1 MRLSP
6 RSRPCHALCSP
17 GLDDSL
23 RDAARE
29 NNQGH
34 GEQVLGK
41 LFTRMYH
48 PKPRARPLCAFWGLL
63 MLVSLILYMLYIS
76 IIKNNREIGK
86 GRREGSRVHNTIP
99 FLNQMRYIYIYI
111 YQHVNNGPLW

>member
-76 IIKNNREIGK
+76 IINNNREIGK
-86 GRREGSRVHNTIP
+86 GRREGSRMHNTIP
-99 FLNQMRYIYIYI
+99 FFN
-111 YQHVNNGPLW
+111 